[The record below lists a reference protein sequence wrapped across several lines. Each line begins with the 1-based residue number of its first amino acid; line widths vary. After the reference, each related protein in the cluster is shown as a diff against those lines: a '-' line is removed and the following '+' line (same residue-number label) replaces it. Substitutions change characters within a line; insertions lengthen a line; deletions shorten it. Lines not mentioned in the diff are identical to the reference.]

1 MKHKFLPVHGSGIF
15 LIQENYWAQLQVRS
29 EEELL
34 QHTLVETHDAI
45 DTICQI
51 ASTLQQGSNLVDLQ
65 HGQCTFFL
73 VGVVYQAVSALMTL
87 GKGTPSAEIKAQI
100 VLLRWLLQHIRT
112 RWPLSGEFPSKSS
125 LKHER
130 LI

>member
-1 MKHKFLPVHGSGIF
+1 M
-15 LIQENYWAQLQVRS
+15 RS

-51 ASTLQQGSNLVDLQ
+51 ASTLQQGSNMVDLQ

-87 GKGTPSAEIKAQI
+87 GKGTPSAEIKEQI

-112 RWPLSGEFPSKSS
+112 RWPLSGEFPSKSG